1 MKEFIMSQFSYF
13 PLVWMRHS
21 RTSTNKTKKLHE
33 RALRLVYDDR
43 KSIFDELLDIGKS
56 VTVHHRNIQVLATE
70 LY

>member
-1 MKEFIMSQFSYF
+1 MLQISYF
-13 PLVWMRHS
+13 HLVWMCHS
-21 RTSTNKTKKLHE
+21 RTLTNKGKKLHE
-33 RALRLVYDDR
+33 RELRLAYDDR